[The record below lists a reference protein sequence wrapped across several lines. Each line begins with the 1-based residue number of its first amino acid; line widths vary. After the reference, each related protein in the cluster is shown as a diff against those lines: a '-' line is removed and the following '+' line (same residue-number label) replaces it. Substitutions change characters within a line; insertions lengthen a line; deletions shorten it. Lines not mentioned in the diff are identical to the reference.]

1 MKQDEVKMN
10 GTYLC
15 YIGQTLARVVVVGR
29 HDADRFNSRTRFI
42 VRRIGETKDLPKSR
56 SAAALREVKPSRAP
70 ESYPNIQDEGK
81 RAVCSACEQGI
92 CKIPA
97 SLDDLRP

>member
-1 MKQDEVKMN
+1 MKQDDVKMN
-10 GTYLC
+10 GTYLAYVGAVLC
-15 YIGQTLARVVVVGR
+15 RVVVVGR

-42 VRRIGETKDLPKSR
+42 VRREGTTKDLIKSR
-56 SAAALREVKPSRAP
+56 SATALRECKPTRTP
-70 ESYPNIQDEGK
+70 ESYPHIQDTGK